1 MGVEAG
7 RERPERLI
15 LGRVTGLYGVRGW
28 VKVYS
33 YTDPRGNILRYNPWQ
48 LRLGGGWR
56 KTEVQGG
63 RLHGKGVIAKLEGCD
78 DRDAAAGLMGAEIA
92 IERTQLEP
100 LEAGEYYWADLIGLT
115 VINED
120 GLRLGV
126 VDHLFE
132 TGANDVL
139 VVRGERER
147 LIPYALGETVTAVDL
162 ERGELHVR
170 WDPEF

>member
-7 RERPERLI
+7 REGPERLI
-15 LGRVTGLYGVRGW
+15 LGRITGLYGVRGW

-33 YTDPRGNILRYNPWQ
+33 YTDPRENILRYSPWQ
-48 LRLGGGWR
+48 LGLGGRWR
-56 KTEVQGG
+56 EAEVQGG
-63 RLHGKGVIAKLEGCD
+63 RVHGKGVIAKLEGCD

-92 IERTQLEP
+92 IRREQLEP
-100 LEAGEYYWADLIGLT
+100 LEAGEFYWADLIGLT

-147 LIPYALGETVTAVDL
+147 LIPYAPGEIVTAVDL
-162 ERGELHVR
+162 ERGELRVR